1 MLDYKNII
9 IKRYTLNLS
18 FKELA
23 EEFGASKSGVN
34 DFIRAFEKCDKLSY
48 PLPEG
53 ITNYAI
59 SELVYGHV
67 PGSNNRSSEYEQPDF
82 EWVFRQMNER
92 KNMTLTY
99 LWNRYQKDCRAKEAK
114 PYQYRKCEKEGARFY
129 QYSQYCELYNKWC
142 EENYETLHIPAV
154 IGQKMEV
161 DFAGKT
167 FELIDKISGEITSI
181 VVFVAVLPYSQY
193 IYAEGMSSTREPQWI
208 DVNNHAL
215 KYFGGVPAIVVCDNC
230 KQAVLTNRDWIDPDL
245 NKDYAEWADH
255 NHTVILPAKVR
266 KPRYKSSV
274 ENAVGIL
281 EKGFFHDLEDNCYFS
296 LEQFNRDLWKKLDA
310 LNHEN
315 FKKKDYSRYDKWE
328 EERHELMPLPSM
340 QYQYMERKTAKV
352 SGDFH
357 VRFDNAYYSVDKA
370 FLHKSVMIAA
380 TADTVNIYSLMG
392 DLIVSWRRASHRGEW
407 LTDPRHLPDS
417 YKQMS
422 EWNAEY
428 FTRKAMTVG
437 PNTVKVIERILKS
450 REHEVQTYRL
460 CLGVLNF
467 VKKYSK
473 LALENCCK
481 LALDTNHVTYTFIKN
496 SIAAVADEI
505 GTAGYNTRLNEERN
519 KGGFVMSSHAGDI
532 DRLLS
537 KSSKLAEREVDHE

>member
-114 PYQYRKCEKEGARFY
+114 PYQYRQF
-129 QYSQYCELYNKWC
+129 CELYNKWC

-266 KPRYKSSV
+266 KPRYKNSV
-274 ENAVGIL
+274 
-281 EKGFFHDLEDNCYFS
+281 EDNCYFS

>member
-114 PYQYRKCEKEGARFY
+114 PYQYRQF
-129 QYSQYCELYNKWC
+129 CELYNKWC

-230 KQAVLTNRDWIDPDL
+230 KQAVLTNRDW
-245 NKDYAEWADH
+245 
-255 NHTVILPAKVR
+255 ILPAKVR

>member
-114 PYQYRKCEKEGARFY
+114 PYQYRQF
-129 QYSQYCELYNKWC
+129 CELYNKWC

-505 GTAGYNTRLNEERN
+505 GTSGYNTRLNEERN